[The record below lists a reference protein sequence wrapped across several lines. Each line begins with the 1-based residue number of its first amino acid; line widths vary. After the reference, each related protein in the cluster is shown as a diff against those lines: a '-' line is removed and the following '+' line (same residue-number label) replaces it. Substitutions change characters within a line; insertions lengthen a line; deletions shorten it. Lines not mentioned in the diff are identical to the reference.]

1 MLIITFI
8 TLNDQILYSFEQ
20 KRTPKQAKKDIETAI
35 KNIHQIRR
43 KSLVR
48 VAKEYDWKRLARVYD
63 HELEKI
69 ILTAKSFLK
78 ELTINDKVTLIQA
91 KETIQKL
98 SPFKESWPLIKDL
111 I

>member
-1 MLIITFI
+1 MKV
-8 TLNDQILYSFEQ
+8 D
-20 KRTPKQAKKDIETAI
+20 
-35 KNIHQIRR
+35 
-43 KSLVR
+43 
-48 VAKEYDWKRLARVYD
+48 
-63 HELEKI
+63 ELEKI
-69 ILTAKSFLK
+69 ILTAKSFIK